1 MFAAISNSANVRSAI
16 RLPDWSGV
24 RGGDAKDGAA
34 ADRSSTAQA
43 GGQPGG
49 STQNL
54 SEDQLKQLES
64 LRKRDREVRA
74 HEAAHQA
81 AAGGLARG
89 GASFSYQR
97 GPDGQQYAIGGEVNI
112 DTSPVPGNPSATL
125 AKATTIARAALAPA
139 EPSGQ
144 DRQVAA
150 RAGQMAAQALAE
162 LTLQHANPG
171 GGGQEKTGLFKAVAA
186 ADQDRPAA
194 IDLYA

>member
-1 MFAAISNSANVRSAI
+1 MFAAISSSANVHTAI

-24 RGGDAKDGAA
+24 RGGDAKKDDTTATP
-34 ADRSSTAQA
+34 SSTTAA
-43 GGQPGG
+43 GG

-112 DTSPVPGNPSATL
+112 DTSPVSGNPAATL
-125 AKATTIARAALAPA
+125 AKAATIARAALAPA

-162 LTLQHANPG
+162 LTLQHANPSDSG
-171 GGGQEKTGLFKAVAA
+171 KEKTGLFKTVEA
-186 ADQDRPAA
+186 ADRDRPTA